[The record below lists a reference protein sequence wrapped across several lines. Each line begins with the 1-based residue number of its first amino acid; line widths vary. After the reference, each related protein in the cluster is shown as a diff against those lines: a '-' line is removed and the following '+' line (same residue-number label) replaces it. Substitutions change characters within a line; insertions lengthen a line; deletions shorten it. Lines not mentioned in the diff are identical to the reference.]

1 MIFKIFDKL
10 ESGILGMMRTNVKMK
25 KKNEKYLAIQRA
37 SIVSTQ
43 TVIKFLNMHF
53 SIQLFSINFGSNV
66 QVNQNINYI
75 PW

>member
-1 MIFKIFDKL
+1 
-10 ESGILGMMRTNVKMK
+10 MMRTNVKMK